1 MMHNKKILFWNRLF
15 WMMVGLFIIP
25 MILYISLS
33 ESLQNNEILSTI
45 IGFFI
50 LSSIIMLI
58 IFRIGMV
65 YNAYKIKR
73 YGWMLSALIL
83 GDIFSI
89 IFYFTILKK
98 YANNL

>member
-1 MMHNKKILFWNRLF
+1 
-15 WMMVGLFIIP
+15 
-25 MILYISLS
+25 
-33 ESLQNNEILSTI
+33 
-45 IGFFI
+45 
-50 LSSIIMLI
+50 MLI

-98 YANNL
+98 YATGLNIDKKIVFNETPSQTIKTKTSLIL